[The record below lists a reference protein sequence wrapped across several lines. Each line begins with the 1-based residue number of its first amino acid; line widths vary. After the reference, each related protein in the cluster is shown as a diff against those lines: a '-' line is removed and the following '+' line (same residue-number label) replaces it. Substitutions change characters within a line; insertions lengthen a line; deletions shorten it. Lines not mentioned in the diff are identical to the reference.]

1 MSGPTT
7 GPAAGPTS
15 GGTPPTVAGKVMR
28 ILAAFV
34 PGDVRLTLTEICR
47 RADLPLATGH
57 RLIAELVTGGFLERL
72 PDASYRVGT
81 RLWQIGTQAAGPR
94 GLRELALPYMLDL
107 YAETRENIQ
116 LAVLHEGRAMYIE
129 RLRGPKSVPVLTR
142 VASELPLHATG
153 VGKVLL
159 AFSPPELAER
169 LLARKLT
176 SHAPNT
182 ITDPGRLR
190 ADLAEIRRTGLAYTC
205 EEMSIGTCSVAA
217 PVYGP
222 GEEVVA
228 ALSVV
233 AWRHSSDVKRF
244 GAVVRT
250 AARLLSRDLEIR

>member
-1 MSGPTT
+1 MSMS
-7 GPAAGPTS
+7 AARPEPGR
-15 GGTPPTVAGKVMR
+15 TPPTVAGKVMR
-28 ILAAFV
+28 ILEAFV

-57 RLIAELVTGGFLERL
+57 RLIAELVAGGFLERL

-81 RLWQIGTQAAGPR
+81 RLWQIGTQAAWPR
-94 GLRELALPYMLDL
+94 ELRELALPYMLDL

-116 LAVLHEGRAMYIE
+116 LAVLHEGRAMYLE

-142 VASELPLHATG
+142 VAAELPLHATG

-159 AFSPPELAER
+159 AFCPPEQAEE
-169 LLARKLT
+169 LLSRKLT

-182 ITDPGRLR
+182 ITDPERLR
-190 ADLAEIRRTGLAYTC
+190 ADLAEVRRTGLAYTV

-222 GEEVVA
+222 GERVVA

-233 AWRHSSDVKRF
+233 AWRHNSDVKRF
-244 GAVVRT
+244 GGAVRA
-250 AARLLSRDLEIR
+250 AARALSRDLEAR

>member
-1 MSGPTT
+1 MTT
-7 GPAAGPTS
+7 PGQ
-15 GGTPPTVAGKVMR
+15 TPPTVTGKVMR
-28 ILAAFV
+28 ILEAFA

-57 RLIAELVTGGFLERL
+57 RLIAELVAGGFLERL

-81 RLWQIGTQAAGPR
+81 RLWQIGIQAARPR
-94 GLRELALPYMLDL
+94 ELRELALPYMLDL

-116 LAVLHEGRAMYIE
+116 LAVLRGDRAMYLE

-142 VASELPLHATG
+142 VASELPLHATA

-159 AFSPPELAER
+159 AFSPPELTER
-169 LLARKLT
+169 VIAQGLT
-176 SHAPNT
+176 RHAPNT
-182 ITDPGRLR
+182 ITDPERLR
-190 ADLAEIRRTGLAYTC
+190 ADLAEVRRTGLAYTV

-217 PVYGP
+217 PVYGQ

-233 AWRHSSDVKRF
+233 AWRHSADVKRF
-244 GAVVRT
+244 GPAVRS
-250 AARLLSRDLEIR
+250 AARALSKDLAAKDPAAR

>member
-1 MSGPTT
+1 MLMPGQ
-7 GPAAGPTS
+7 
-15 GGTPPTVAGKVMR
+15 TPPTVAGKVMR
-28 ILAAFV
+28 ILDAFA

-57 RLIAELVTGGFLERL
+57 RLIAELVAGGFLERL

-81 RLWQIGTQAAGPR
+81 RLWQIGTQAAWPR
-94 GLRELALPYMLDL
+94 ELRELALPYMLDL

-116 LAVLHEGRAMYIE
+116 LAVLHEDRAMYIE

-142 VASELPLHATG
+142 VAAELPLHATA

-159 AFSPPELAER
+159 AHAPQELAER
-169 LLARKLT
+169 VMERGLT

-182 ITDPGRLR
+182 ITDPDRLR
-190 ADLAEIRRTGLAYTC
+190 ADLAEVRRTGLAYTS

-222 GEEVVA
+222 GDEVVA

-233 AWRHSSDVKRF
+233 AWRHSTDVKRF
-244 GAVVRT
+244 GPAVRA
-250 AARLLSRDLEIR
+250 AARALSKDLAIR